1 MFSLRIKL
9 EVLMA
14 HLGTNIIWLHE
25 FFVKNPEDWPGH
37 VVNLMFVE
45 EYLVAF
51 NLVFPSI
58 SLSFEINFADGQL
71 MDHDLGVHV
80 VVIITFIL
88 KFLFFFT
95 NLIMLLDS
103 SITED

>member
-1 MFSLRIKL
+1 
-9 EVLMA
+9 
-14 HLGTNIIWLHE
+14 
-25 FFVKNPEDWPGH
+25 VKNSEDWPGH

-58 SLSFEINFADGQL
+58 SFEINFADWKL

-95 NLIMLLDS
+95 NLIMLFDS